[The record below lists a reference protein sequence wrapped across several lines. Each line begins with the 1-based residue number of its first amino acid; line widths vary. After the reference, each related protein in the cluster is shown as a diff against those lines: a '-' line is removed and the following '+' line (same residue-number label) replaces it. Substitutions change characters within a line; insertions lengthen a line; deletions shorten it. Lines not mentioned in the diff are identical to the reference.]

1 MATSFENFVNT
12 ELPKRI
18 ATNESPTTPE
28 AGDIPV
34 FTGVGLLTESK
45 TASEAG
51 LATETFATNAANTA
65 ETNAKSYADDLITSI
80 YKFQTT
86 YNPQTTGNFP
96 TTANTVGGVAI
107 KKGFTWVVSGVTGQY
122 TFRGVTVDN
131 GDTLLAL
138 VDNASATSAADWHIT
153 EKNLGY
159 TPENQ
164 ANKVNDLT
172 DSTSTAKYTSVKA
185 VVDGLSGKQ
194 NTLPDVITAETYG
207 SSTQWPKV
215 TVNAKGIVTGVTLQ
229 TVPTPALTDATF
241 SVQKDG
247 SPSIAASWSLT
258 ALTSSRVHTYPNKDI
273 DFGNLSFIATT
284 GSNVLSGTRNRILGG
299 RDNNVSGTDVVAID
313 CVNNSFAG
321 NAGVIFNACYN
332 SGRTI
337 YPMIFPSGTIVNGTS
352 QHPQIVLFDNQSFFG
367 GAVSTTLGLCTVVLS
382 ANGSTYNITA
392 DAAAPSSTN
401 SAKLTSPISPTSW
414 SAAVHDVE
422 FVVMFGLNTP
432 LQPSR
437 TFYAKRRV
445 YVANHYST
453 GFTSSVE
460 VVGTD
465 TNLGV
470 VAGTVTIGFN
480 IDTTNNR
487 LVPTI
492 SATGGLTYQVSCRI
506 NSHYNTK
513 A

>member
-1 MATSFENFVNT
+1 MPTSFENFVNT

-18 ATNESPTTPE
+18 STNESPTTPQ

-51 LATETFATNAANTA
+51 LAT
-65 ETNAKSYADDLITSI
+65 KSYADGLITSI

-96 TTANTVGGVAI
+96 TTANTVGEVAI

-122 TFRGVTVDN
+122 TFQGVTVDN

-138 VDNASATSAADWHIT
+138 VDNASSTSEADWHIT

-164 ANKVNDLT
+164 ANKVDDLT

-194 NTLPDVITAETYG
+194 AALADVITADTYG
-207 SSTQWPKV
+207 SSTQYPV
-215 TVNAKGIVTGVTLQ
+215 ITFNAKGIATGVTLQ
-229 TVPTPALTDATF
+229 TVPLPTFTDANF
-241 SVQKDG
+241 SVQKAG
-247 SPSIAASWSLT
+247 SPSIAASWDLT
-258 ALTSSRVHTYPNKDI
+258 ALTASRVHTYPNKAI
-273 DFGNLSFIATT
+273 DFKTLSSVGASD
-284 GSNVLSGTRNRILGG
+284 SNVLSGTRNRILGG
-299 RDNNVSGTDVVAID
+299 SGNSVSGTDVVAIG
-313 CVNNSFAG
+313 CVNNSFSD
-321 NAGVIFNACYN
+321 NTGVIFNACYN
-332 SGRTI
+332 SGNTLL
-337 YPMIFPSGTIVNGTS
+337 PMTFPYGTVVNGTS
-352 QHPQIVLFDNQSFFG
+352 QYPQIVLLDNQSFLG
-367 GAVSTTLGLCTVVLS
+367 GAVSTTLGLCTVALT
-382 ANGSTYNITA
+382 ANGSTNNITA
-392 DAAAPSSTN
+392 DTAAPSSTN
-401 SAKLTSPISPTSW
+401 SAKLINPISATAYG
-414 SAAVHDVE
+414 AAVHDVD
-422 FVVMFGLNTP
+422 FVVMFGANAP
-432 LQPSR
+432 LEPSR
-437 TFYAKRRV
+437 TFYARRRV

-465 TNLGV
+465 TNLGSV
-470 VAGTVTIGFN
+470 VGTVTIGFT

-487 LVPTI
+487 IVPTI
-492 SATGGLTYQVSCRI
+492 SATGTQVYQVSCRI
-506 NSHYNTK
+506 NSHYNRKT
-513 A
+513 